1 MTEVAAVVPEKESK
15 TWVEEYQFKDPETG
29 SPIGPPQRFEA
40 PTQKEL
46 IKKLIAAHENASV
59 ALYKTRKAVK
69 LGTMLEPDPDEPL
82 QTFEPKTLSADER
95 IKVTKMLGDPS
106 TVVEGYRLLSEAT
119 YGASPEVVRESL
131 QDREVQKRVGNI
143 QNAIAQFKSETP
155 EYVESQGNA
164 DTLKKY
170 MEKKNLRYTA
180 KNLKI
185 AFEDLVNDGLLVVRA
200 PKAEVPAPP
209 APVTP
214 AAVAPP
220 VSQEIPGTPTIPAPV
235 IPSEPT
241 EVRPKQSSSGLGR
254 DNSSAVPGAVPAKAV
269 GITVRDI
276 NRMTA
281 AQYQEALKD
290 PEFKKQV
297 DALYAKK

>member
-1 MTEVAAVVPEKESK
+1 MTEAVATPTPQEK
-15 TWVEEYQFKDPETG
+15 WVEDYQFKDPETG
-29 SPIGPPQRFEA
+29 APIGPPQHFEA

-59 ALYKTRKAVK
+59 ALYKTRRAVK
-69 LGTMLEPDPDEPL
+69 LGQMLEPDPDEPIR
-82 QTFEPKTLSADER
+82 TFEPKALSADDR
-95 IKVTKMLGDPS
+95 LKITKMLSDPA
-106 TVVEGYRLLSEAT
+106 TVVEGYKLLSEAT

-131 QDREVQKRVGNI
+131 QDREVQKRVEAI
-143 QNAIAQFKSETP
+143 QLAISQFKAETP
-155 EYVESQGNA
+155 DYVESQANA

-185 AFEDLVNDGLLVVRA
+185 AFEDLVNDGLITVRA
-200 PKAEVPAPP
+200 KAPQAAVPA
-209 APVTP
+209 TP
-214 AAVAPP
+214 AAPAAAAPAVTP
-220 VSQEIPGTPTIPAPV
+220 EIPAQPTTPAPA

-254 DNSSAVPGAVPAKAV
+254 DNSSAAPGATPTKAP
-269 GITVRDI
+269 GITIRDI

-281 AQYQEALKD
+281 SQYQEFIKD
-290 PEFKKQV
+290 PENRKAV
-297 DALYAKK
+297 EALYAKK